1 MKYLLLRELCSV
13 WLIWRQREEKL
24 WIAFLRQI
32 RLPPHF
38 TIPCCSD
45 CLIGLNVF
53 PSSRPLSPRS
63 HKIGLIQRIYI
74 ISNWED
80 IHSGIFYLADAV
92 ECFLWQVRI
101 LKFFGL
107 FVPGSESLNWSLF
120 GSWPLLWKGIESF
133 VDKMW
138 ASGTLHPGLK
148 RFRRWKVIMTD
159 FQWSPSNCVTQ
170 TFNQTSY
177 CSIIFCCLCVSMYGN
192 TFWWIVTA

>member
-1 MKYLLLRELCSV
+1 MWCLADLETARRKV
-13 WLIWRQREEKL
+13 V
-24 WIAFLRQI
+24 
-32 RLPPHF
+32 
-38 TIPCCSD
+38 D
-45 CLIGLNVF
+45 CL
-53 PSSRPLSPRS
+53 PSSNSTSTTFHNSVLFWLSDWIKCFPLKSSSIPEISQDWTYSTYIYYIKLETHTFWNLLPRRPGGMFSLTGENS
-63 HKIGLIQRIYI
+63 KYIG
-74 ISNWED
+74 
-80 IHSGIFYLADAV
+80 F
-92 ECFLWQVRI
+92 
-101 LKFFGL
+101 

-120 GSWPLLWKGIESF
+120 GSWPLLGKGIESF

>member
-63 HKIGLIQRIYI
+63 HKIGLIQHIYYI
-74 ISNWED
+74 KLGRRTFWNLLPCRRGGMFSLTGENSKYI
-80 IHSGIFYLADAV
+80 GF
-92 ECFLWQVRI
+92 
-101 LKFFGL
+101 